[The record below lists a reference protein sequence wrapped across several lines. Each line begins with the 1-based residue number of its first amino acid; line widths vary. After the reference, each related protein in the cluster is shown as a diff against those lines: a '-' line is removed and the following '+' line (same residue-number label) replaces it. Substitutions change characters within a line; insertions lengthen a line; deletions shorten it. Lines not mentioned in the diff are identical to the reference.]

1 MYSEDKETTNNTEN
15 KRIVLCAANAY
26 EQKYWFNPVFDKI
39 PDGIK
44 DELRDI
50 SVLFTQEA
58 GGIFILAFD
67 EDGIL
72 EPDTMSEEDDITYDS
87 VSAGLLTGE
96 VRRRRAELF
105 RMLELYYKIVI
116 LHENAADLLLE
127 ED

>member
-1 MYSEDKETTNNTEN
+1 MYSEDKETTNHTEN

-26 EQKYWFNPVFDKI
+26 EQKYWFN